1 MTPGRPGSDHGRGG
15 QGGREP
21 RATVQARALRVLDRS
36 VAGRSQR
43 EIAAAEGLSQSA
55 VSKILRRLETR
66 ALQELVDRV
75 EQQKAR
81 QSLRLDYL
89 YGESLRAWAASKAD
103 ATRRVQR
110 TTQAG
115 AGGGAGGGTVAQLV
129 VETQHGDPRYLEVAR
144 KVLADQRRVWGLDAP
159 QKLDVRATEGPFDAM
174 SDAALAEVLA
184 HQRQLLASLDTAT
197 DVPSEGDGEVED
209 D

>member
-1 MTPGRPGSDHGRGG
+1 MTPARPGSDHGRGG

-36 VAGRSQR
+36 VAGLSQR

-115 AGGGAGGGTVAQLV
+115 AGGAGGATVAQLV

-174 SDAALAEVLA
+174 SDEALAEVLA
-184 HQRQLLASLDTAT
+184 HQRQLLASLDAAT

>member
-1 MTPGRPGSDHGRGG
+1 MTPARPGSDHGRGG

-66 ALQELVDRV
+66 RLAGTRPIGSRSR
-75 EQQKAR
+75 KRGSRCASIISTAR
-81 QSLRLDYL
+81 ASGR
-89 YGESLRAWAASKAD
+89 GRRARPD

-115 AGGGAGGGTVAQLV
+115 AGGAGGATVAQLV

-144 KVLADQRRVWGLDAP
+144 KVLADQRRVWGLGAP

-174 SDAALAEVLA
+174 SDEALGRGTRAPAAAAGLARRGHGRAE
-184 HQRQLLASLDTAT
+184 R
-197 DVPSEGDGEVED
+197 GRRRGRG
-209 D
+209 

>member
-1 MTPGRPGSDHGRGG
+1 M
-15 QGGREP
+15 
-21 RATVQARALRVLDRS
+21 
-36 VAGRSQR
+36 
-43 EIAAAEGLSQSA
+43 
-55 VSKILRRLETR
+55 
-66 ALQELVDRV
+66 
-75 EQQKAR
+75 QK
-81 QSLRLDYL
+81 
-89 YGESLRAWAASKAD
+89 
-103 ATRRVQR
+103 

-115 AGGGAGGGTVAQLV
+115 AGGAPGATVAQLV

-174 SDAALAEVLA
+174 TDAALAAELA
-184 HQRQLLASLDTAT
+184 RQRQLLASLDTAT

>member
-1 MTPGRPGSDHGRGG
+1 MTPARPGSDHGRGG

-89 YGESLRAWAASKAD
+89 YGESLRAWEASKTD

-115 AGGGAGGGTVAQLV
+115 AGGAGGATVAQLV

-174 SDAALAEVLA
+174 SDEALAEVLA
-184 HQRQLLASLDTAT
+184 HQRQLLASLDAAT

>member
-1 MTPGRPGSDHGRGG
+1 M
-15 QGGREP
+15 
-21 RATVQARALRVLDRS
+21 
-36 VAGRSQR
+36 AGLSQR

-115 AGGGAGGGTVAQLV
+115 AGGAGGATVAQLV

>member
-1 MTPGRPGSDHGRGG
+1 MMPARPGSDHGRGG
-15 QGGREP
+15 RGGREP
-21 RATVQARALRVLDRS
+21 RATVQARALRVLERS
-36 VAGRSQR
+36 VAGLSQR
-43 EIAAAEGLSQSA
+43 EIAAEEGISQSA
-55 VSKILRRLETR
+55 VSKILQRLEAR
-66 ALQELVDRV
+66 VLEELVGRV

-89 YGESLRAWAASKAD
+89 YGESLRSWEASKDD

-110 TTQAG
+110 TTHAG
-115 AGGGAGGGTVAQLV
+115 AGGAVGATVAQLV

-174 SDAALAEVLA
+174 SDEALAEVLA

-197 DVPSEGDGEVED
+197 DVPSEGDGEVRG
-209 D
+209 

>member
-1 MTPGRPGSDHGRGG
+1 MTPARPGSDHGRGG

-89 YGESLRAWAASKAD
+89 YGESLRAWEASKTD

-115 AGGGAGGGTVAQLV
+115 AGGAVGGPG
-129 VETQHGDPRYLEVAR
+129 GRPN
-144 KVLADQRRVWGLDAP
+144 
-159 QKLDVRATEGPFDAM
+159 
-174 SDAALAEVLA
+174 
-184 HQRQLLASLDTAT
+184 TAT
-197 DVPSEGDGEVED
+197 RAISRWRGRCWRTSGASGASMRPRSSTSGPPRGRSTP
-209 D
+209 

>member
-21 RATVQARALRVLDRS
+21 RATVQARALRVLERS
-36 VAGRSQR
+36 VAGLSQR
-43 EIAAAEGLSQSA
+43 EIATEEGISQSA
-55 VSKILRRLETR
+55 VSKILQRLEAR
-66 ALQELVDRV
+66 VLEELVGRV
-75 EQQKAR
+75 EQQKVR
-81 QSLRLDYL
+81 QTLCLDHL
-89 YGESLRAWAASKAD
+89 YRESLRAWEASKAD

-110 TTQAG
+110 TTHAG
-115 AGGGAGGGTVAQLV
+115 AGAVGGGTVAQLV

-174 SDAALAEVLA
+174 SDEALAEVLA
-184 HQRQLLASLDTAT
+184 HQRQLLASLDAAT